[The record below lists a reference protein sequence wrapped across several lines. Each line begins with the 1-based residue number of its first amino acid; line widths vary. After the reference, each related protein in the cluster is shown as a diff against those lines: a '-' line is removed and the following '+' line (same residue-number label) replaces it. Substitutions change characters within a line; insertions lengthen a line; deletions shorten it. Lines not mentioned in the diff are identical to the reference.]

1 MAFNLDQLEKKRREL
16 REQIENFETQKKV
29 VRATIEKLTARY
41 NIGEI
46 GFKEY
51 QEEYKRIFK
60 DKTPEQWVNH
70 YNIQIKSCEAQFDW
84 YESEIKKA
92 KKELGR
98 RELAEREKEM
108 KKREVQE
115 RIQKAE
121 GYKHNVISSVQDLV
135 KKYNAR
141 EITFEQYQA
150 EVKKL
155 YGGNEPQKLVDYYDD
170 YIKKAK
176 GGLSAYEK
184 PKTKS
189 KFMKVIPL
197 FLIMSMVLF
206 GIFNFVMRS
215 EFTGL
220 SIQMVDEVHTKTYD
234 LVLEDSAIYDFD
246 LPYRGSLNWLKLSG
260 RVVGDG
266 TVKIY
271 LDDLL
276 ILDSEDF
283 GSENVATVTGSVIT
297 GFVTEGETD
306 SQGADEQAASQE
318 PEGSADAEEA
328 PSSEEPVSEEE
339 LPEDEGE
346 TESEV
351 PQGGEENETE
361 TEEQT
366 GGANETVVLDVNG
379 TAAEQPSE
387 GTPEP
392 PVQAKIKF
400 SDYCS
405 SSCDLKDSGL
415 NKTSYS
421 LRIEI
426 INARLELDEI
436 RYEVTVEREADEE
449 NVTITGPPE
458 MIKEIPQIFIGKN
471 QYHDL
476 DVNEYFV
483 GAVDYYLKQTDD
495 ISTTAF
501 GSTIRIQPNENFTGA
516 RESRIVVVNDFGSYG
531 SNLFNITVF
540 DSENATPV
548 EAQLNVS
555 NATFNIVTQQYQA
568 IINRPVKW
576 VKKVDI
582 ESLDGTEDM
591 KLELPKEA
599 VNISIKTGEDAERA
613 LFEAEGYDWGLGITG
628 NVVSELRGKK
638 GLLTRLF
645 EWIGG
650 LTMTGRTISEEEL
663 SDEIIEGANS
673 KIIDVAKV
681 AERTDESQIVIEYYT
696 QAPVAFEEDMPNG
709 KRVTVSAPHELS
721 YTDILAYTVFDGGV
735 EEGSGIEIYWHASYE
750 DAIKYGYIASAE
762 TDRIEGTG
770 IVEEAGEVQ
779 NVRAETNGS
788 SAEEVVEDNSS
799 GESVLTGNSF
809 LTGFA
814 VSGLDDSDSK
824 SEKYYLIPTEFDV
837 YDLDQDGRVDYIE
850 WIVPHLSNQTFTIV
864 INSSTSVYSEN
875 IAIDNGYVH
884 LTPLN
889 VAPYDKLLLYL
900 SFDADS
906 TNVEATTHY
915 DFSRYERDPSGVGN
929 AKANLSNC
937 PYDQCAHFDGDGDF
951 INLGG
956 PLVAYSTNY
965 TISLW
970 FRFPDK
976 VSAGNYPVFY
986 SEGNASNSEFLTFYF
1001 NGDTTSIEAI
1011 VSGAGGVI
1019 PSVSGGAFTDDGA
1032 WHHAAFVKVDST
1044 HYQLFVNGVNVN
1056 NYTGFGHGPLHLDN
1070 GFVGNLYSGG
1080 INHPMK
1086 GSLDE
1091 VMVFNNSLTAA
1102 QITGIY
1108 RNQSTRFAS
1117 SGEVA
1122 VLQFN
1127 LSQGQDK
1134 VNISFKNYKQIG
1146 NTLISAG
1153 VGYWDV
1159 SRGYNISE
1167 PSLVSY
1173 WNFDESNWQGS
1184 VGEVKD
1190 ATKRHNGTRS
1200 GIATTT
1206 PNGYFYRAGHFP
1218 GGANDYVSIS
1228 SYSQMRFNPNRN
1240 WTWSFWINPRQ
1251 LRQQGLYSDG
1261 ELNKVGIEFFIESD
1275 GKISLVE
1282 PNSPSTLSSV
1292 RSAPLNTWTHVAF
1305 VYNGSVSIYINGDF
1319 DAASSIAFSTSSSV
1333 PKIGFAAFPGYKTFN
1348 GTMDEFM
1355 IFNRSLTA
1363 QEIKDVYVKSR
1374 AQWNHTSYQS
1384 LSYAPGSTNE
1394 SLNEF
1399 SISRDAT
1406 NLYVATILSSDN
1418 IQFRTPLLYTSS
1430 VAPGYLYSFDLSNP
1444 LIEFAPPTPEDGSYV
1459 TENSFPVNLTSY
1471 EEFDSYSFIELG
1483 RDLLLWMRLD
1493 DFNEESLDASSY
1505 SREVV
1510 INGTPSMV
1518 DGTFG
1523 GAYDFEKSS
1532 NDGLYVKGLL
1542 PAPKDFTTSFW
1553 FKSNL
1558 ESAEGDIFVGDYIEN
1573 GGWKVGTSYCGAG
1586 QNSNPDD
1593 VMFTIQCGNQVVT
1606 SCYHADID
1614 DGEWHFISA
1623 AVNQT
1628 GLTWF
1633 VDGNLSYSNFAFACN
1648 PSSSTQEFH
1657 VASNRTSGRLNG
1669 ALDEIL
1675 LFNRTLT
1682 PVELSSLYNIVS
1694 PLFTNITVL
1703 KQGLFNLTGYIVDA
1717 NGNMNFTTRS
1727 ITLDNVAPAVVF
1739 GERTPEQESYT
1750 NETYFGVVVDATDFN
1765 PFYSTISLNRDILLY
1780 IRMDDVNA
1788 SGDPTD
1794 ISPYSNNGTKK
1805 GDASQT
1811 DSGYWG
1817 KGFTFDDTDDYIDFG
1832 KRLNLTGVYS
1842 ISAWIYHLE
1851 NETSDYIVSQ
1861 EGNDSGDFYLAINSL
1876 ARITFRRYTGAGTQ
1890 QNWFTTAS
1898 QYLAPINRWAHI
1910 VAVWNGTRGNIYL
1923 NGVLTT
1929 TSQASGAANLA
1940 PQNLTIS
1947 HVNKEFNGTIDE
1959 VIIFDRILTAR
1970 EISALYNAS
1979 ATSYEMNFSGLDGQD
1994 YTIHAYSADKFGNL
2008 NGTEE
2013 RAFWVDRTNPLINF
2027 ESPTPLNS
2035 SLLMEGVLIN
2045 ISTTDAISDVYAFL
2059 DLDNSLMLWYD
2070 MDTIN
2075 ASGDPQDLSGNENH
2089 GQAFGGAT
2097 QSQSGKFGESFRAD
2111 TTSQYVR
2118 APEIDT
2124 NLTVNGFTQSMW
2136 FKLDSPPA
2144 AGQTD
2149 ILSYFYANSQDS
2161 HYFRVTESVGSYT
2174 FSAHGEFNDDDY
2186 TITTTPM
2193 TASQITDSWY
2203 HFVSVYNLTH
2213 VTFYLNGV
2221 RIGADA
2227 TSAVQS
2233 TSTFL
2238 MNYFGYDM
2246 YGKVDEVLLFNRS
2259 LTEAEVLA
2267 LHNVTANGFE
2277 VSIEEEG
2284 EYKIKAYTID
2294 RAGNKNSTEER
2305 VFSIVIP
2312 PVVSISTIYP
2322 SEDINVTQ
2330 NEFFNVTLN
2339 VSCLVGTCGEIN
2351 VSLDPEPQG
2360 TWCYQESANEST
2372 SCGGLETG
2380 SYECSG
2386 TWQDGQCSNVF
2397 DGDWSTSGIS
2407 DGSGNEAVLYINY
2420 TKPFGA
2426 TNNSNWTVKWA
2437 EGLGARNYSIPSSCW
2452 DFDSNKLSFKVV
2464 SKQTGPISYSS
2475 QWFCLDG
2482 SWNLVEQDTSHNV
2495 FEEAMWWYVEDVSQL
2510 KSGLI
2515 PIGSGTPFYTNATS
2529 NPLTTSSLSE
2539 GQSEIITFWVNATGE
2554 PNIIH
2559 EFFAFANLTSDLS
2572 ISNITE
2578 SWNVT
2583 IIPSSTAP
2591 EVRAV
2596 RSATSVNPIE
2606 NSLRNVEINVSVYD
2620 ENGYADVILVYVE
2633 VTRAGEPMRGN
2644 ESCVQTQGAGNYANY
2659 SCTVGMWYF
2668 DEAGNWNITAVATD
2682 LDSLSGMNDT
2692 AVFQY
2697 NQLLAMVVSPSS
2709 LDFGTASTSGTEVF
2723 GPATYLNNTG
2733 NVGANISVQGHD
2745 LIGETISS
2753 MLFGVGNFTV
2763 GSVSGSSSCSVPDSA
2778 ARLVNGSSV
2787 NVTNAYLPRGNHSVN
2802 DGSTGQEIIYY
2813 CIPVVPNLP
2822 SQPYSTGT
2830 LGGWIIQMAL
2840 AAFVRKLR
2848 KKKEKRDS
2856 LDEENLLEVLDE
2868 KLAEKYG
2875 VGLDEVLASIRA
2887 RKIRDA
2893 EEVKVPIDI
2902 FTQETGAA
2910 ESLCKYL
2917 KENKGLN
2924 FSEIARTINRDPRT
2938 VWINY
2943 TNAVRKVSDKI
2954 ETTSKILVSTKIFRD
2969 RNLSIS
2975 EALVHYLR
2983 TKGMKNAEV
2992 ARMLGKD
2999 PRNVWTLYSRA
3010 VRKLRK

>member
-1 MAFNLDQLEKKRREL
+1 MAFDLDQLEKKRREL
-16 REQIENFETQKKV
+16 REQIETFETQKKI

-84 YESEIKKA
+84 YGSEIKKA

-98 RELAEREKEM
+98 RQLAEREKEV

-121 GYKHNVISSVQDLV
+121 GYKRSVLSNVQDLV

-141 EITFEQYQA
+141 EITFEQYQT

-184 PKTKS
+184 PRTRS

-197 FLIMSMVLF
+197 FLIMGMVLF
-206 GIFNFVMRS
+206 GIFSFVLRS

-234 LVLEDSAIYDFD
+234 LVLEESAIYDFD

-260 RVVGDG
+260 RVTGDG
-266 TVKIY
+266 TVRIY

-276 ILDSEDF
+276 ILDSEEL
-283 GSENVATVTGSVIT
+283 GGGNVATMTGSVIT
-297 GFVTEGETD
+297 GFVTEGEAD
-306 SQGADEQAASQE
+306 SESADESASSE
-318 PEGSADAEEA
+318 SEGSADAGETSSDGEPALGEE
-328 PSSEEPVSEEE
+328 S
-339 LPEDEGE
+339 PEDEGE
-346 TESEV
+346 GESEGA
-351 PQGGEENETE
+351 QDGEENETGVE
-361 TEEQT
+361 GQT
-366 GGANETVVLDVNG
+366 GGGEQGGGANESVVLDGNETVVLDGNES
-379 TAAEQPSE
+379 EQSDE
-387 GTPEP
+387 SGGGSPEL
-392 PVQAKIKF
+392 PVQAGIKF
-400 SDYCS
+400 KDYCS
-405 SSCDLKDSGL
+405 GSCDIKDFGL

-421 LRIEI
+421 MRIEI
-426 INARLELDEI
+426 TNARLELDEI
-436 RYEVTVEREADEE
+436 RYEVTVEREAEE
-449 NVTITGPPE
+449 NVTITEPPK
-458 MIKEIPQIFIGKN
+458 MIKEIPPVFIEKN

-476 DVNEYFV
+476 DVNEYFA

-501 GSTIRIQPNENFTGA
+501 GSTIRIQPNENFTGV
-516 RESRIVVVNDFGSYG
+516 RESRIVVVNEFGSYG

-540 DSENATPV
+540 DSENATEV
-548 EAQLNVS
+548 EMNAS
-555 NATFNIVTQQYQA
+555 NATFNVTTKQYKA
-568 IINRPVKW
+568 IINRPVRW

-582 ESLDGTEDM
+582 EGLDGTEE
-591 KLELPKEA
+591 LRVELPKEA
-599 VNISIKTGEDAERA
+599 VNISIKTGGDAERA
-613 LFEAEGYDWGLGITG
+613 LLEAGGYDGQPTFGITG
-628 NVVSELRGKK
+628 NVVGELRGSK

-645 EWIGG
+645 EWVGG

-696 QAPVAFEEDMPNG
+696 SAPTAVEEEMPNG
-709 KRVTVSAPHELS
+709 KRVTVSASHELN
-721 YTDILAYTVFDGGV
+721 YTDILAYTVFDEGV
-735 EEGSGIEIYWHASYE
+735 EDGSIEIYWHASYE
-750 DAIKYGYIASAE
+750 DAVRYGHLVSAE
-762 TDRIEGTG
+762 TDGAEETE
-770 IVEEAGEVQ
+770 IVEVQ
-779 NVRAETNGS
+779 NVRAETNES
-788 SAEEVVEDNSS
+788 SVEEVAEDNSS

-814 VSGLDDSDSK
+814 VSGFDEPDSK
-824 SEKYYLIPTEFDV
+824 SEEYYLIPIEFDV
-837 YDLDQDGRVDYIE
+837 YDFDEDGRVDYVE

-864 INSSTSVYSEN
+864 INSSTSVYSEI

-906 TNVEATTHY
+906 TNEDATTHY

-929 AKANLSNC
+929 ARANLSKNC
-937 PYDQCAHFDGDGDF
+937 IYEQCAHFDGDGDF

-970 FRFPDK
+970 FRFPAK
-976 VSAGNYPVFY
+976 VPAGNYPVFY
-986 SEGNASNSEFLTFYF
+986 SEGNASNSESLAFYF

-1019 PSVSGGAFTDDGA
+1019 PSVSGGFATDDKA
-1032 WHHAAFVKVDST
+1032 WHHAVFVKLDST
-1044 HYQLFVNGVNVN
+1044 HYQLFVDGVNVN

-1070 GFVGNLYSGG
+1070 GFVGNLYSNG

-1091 VMVFNNSLTAA
+1091 VMVFNSSLTAA

-1134 VNISFKNYKQIG
+1134 INISFKNYKQIG

-1159 SRGYNISE
+1159 SKGYNISE
-1167 PSLVSY
+1167 SSLVSY
-1173 WNFDESNWQGS
+1173 WNFDESNWSGKTD
-1184 VGEVKD
+1184 EVKD
-1190 ATKRHNGTRS
+1190 ATTWKHDGTPS
-1200 GIATTT
+1200 GITNTT
-1206 PNGYFYRAGHFP
+1206 PNGYFYRAGYFP
-1218 GGANDYVSIS
+1218 GGVNDYVSIN
-1228 SYSQMRFNPNRN
+1228 SYSQMRFNPKRN

-1251 LRQQGLYSDG
+1251 MRQQGLYSDG
-1261 ELNKVGIEFFIESD
+1261 EFDKLGIEFFMESD

-1282 PNSPSTLSSV
+1282 PASPSTLSSV

-1305 VYNGSVSIYINGDF
+1305 VYNGSVSIYINGDP
-1319 DAASSIAFSTSSSV
+1319 DATSSIAFSASNSV
-1333 PKIGFAAFPGYKTFN
+1333 PKIGFAAFPGHKTFN

-1355 IFNRSLTA
+1355 IFNRSLSA
-1363 QEIKDVYVKSR
+1363 QEIKDVYVRSR
-1374 AQWNHTSYQS
+1374 AQWNHTSFQS

-1406 NLYVATILSSDN
+1406 NLYVRTILSSDN
-1418 IQFRTPLLYTSS
+1418 MQFRTPLLYTSS

-1459 TENSFPVNLTSY
+1459 TEKSFPVNLTSY

-1505 SREVV
+1505 SREAT
-1510 INGTPSMV
+1510 INGTPSMI
-1518 DGTFG
+1518 DGVFG

-1532 NDGLYVKGLL
+1532 NDRLHVKGLL
-1542 PAPKDFTTSFW
+1542 PALNNFTTSFW

-1558 ESAEGDIFVGDYIEN
+1558 ESAEGDIFVGDYSED
-1573 GGWKVGTSYCGAG
+1573 GGWKLGTSWCGGG

-1593 VMFTIQCGNQVVT
+1593 VMLTLGCANQVVT
-1606 SCYHADID
+1606 SCYPANVD
-1614 DGEWHFISA
+1614 DSEWHFISVS
-1623 AVNQT
+1623 VNRT
-1628 GLTWF
+1628 GLAWF
-1633 VDGNLSYSNFAFACN
+1633 VDGNLSYSNFSFACS

-1657 VASNRTSGRLNG
+1657 AASNSTSGKLNG

-1682 PVELSSLYNIVS
+1682 PAELSSLYHTVS
-1694 PLFTNITVL
+1694 PLFTNITSSR
-1703 KQGLFNLTGYIVDA
+1703 QGLFNLTGYIVDA
-1717 NGNMNFTTRS
+1717 NGNMNFTSRS

-1765 PFYSTISLNRDILLY
+1765 QFYSTISLNRDILLY
-1780 IRMDDVNA
+1780 IRMDDINA

-1794 ISPYSNNGTKK
+1794 ISPYSNNGTRK
-1805 GDASQT
+1805 GDAIQT

-1817 KGFTFDDTDDYIDFG
+1817 KGFVFDDTDDYVDFG
-1832 KRLNLTGVYS
+1832 TRLNLTGVYS
-1842 ISAWIYHLE
+1842 ISAWVYHLE
-1851 NETSDYIVSQ
+1851 TESNEYIISQ
-1861 EGNDSGDFYLAINSL
+1861 AGNVSGDFDLLINNL
-1876 ARITFRRYTGAGTQ
+1876 NRITFRRYTGAGTQ
-1890 QNWFTTAS
+1890 QNWFTTAA
-1898 QYLAPINRWAHI
+1898 QYLVPLNQWTHI
-1910 VAVWNGTRGNIYL
+1910 VAVWNGTRGNIYF
-1923 NGVLTT
+1923 NGALTT
-1929 TSQASGAANLA
+1929 TSSASGASNIP

-1947 HVNKEFNGTIDE
+1947 HINNEFNGTIDE
-1959 VIIFDRILTAR
+1959 VIIFDRVLTAR
-1970 EISALYNAS
+1970 EIAALYNAS
-1979 ATSYEMNFSGLDGQD
+1979 ATSYEMNFSGLDDQE
-1994 YTIHAYSADKFGNL
+1994 YAIHAYSADKFGNL

-2013 RAFWVDRTNPLINF
+2013 RTFWVDRTSPLIDF

-2035 SLLMEGVLIN
+2035 SLLMGGVLIN
-2045 ISTTDAISDVYAFL
+2045 ISTTDATSDVYAFFN
-2059 DLDNSLMLWYD
+2059 LDNSLMLWYD
-2070 MDTIN
+2070 MDTVN
-2075 ASGDPQDLSGNENH
+2075 ATGDPQDLSGSENH
-2089 GQAFGGAT
+2089 GQAWDGAT
-2097 QSQSGKFGESFRAD
+2097 QSQSGKFGESFRVD
-2111 TTSQYVR
+2111 STLQYVR
-2118 APEIDT
+2118 APAIDA
-2124 NLTVNGFTQSMW
+2124 NLTANGFTQSMW

-2161 HYFRVTESVGSYT
+2161 HYFRVTESVGFYT

-2186 TITTTPM
+2186 TITTAPM
-2193 TASQITDSWY
+2193 TASQITDSWH

-2246 YGKVDEVLLFNRS
+2246 NGRVDEVLLFNRT

-2267 LHNVTANGFE
+2267 LHNVTANGLE
-2277 VSIEEEG
+2277 VSVEEEG
-2284 EYKIKAYTID
+2284 EYKVKAYSVD

-2339 VSCLVGTCGEIN
+2339 VSCLVGTCGEVN

-2360 TWCYQESANEST
+2360 TWCYQETANASHP
-2372 SCGGLETG
+2372 SDGDCDLNYGG
-2380 SYECSG
+2380 SYSWSG
-2386 TWQDGQCSNVF
+2386 GWTDLGNVYDGNWGTF
-2397 DGDWSTSGIS
+2397 DAAVGDYF
-2407 DGSGNEAVLYINY
+2407 YINY
-2420 TKPFGA
+2420 SKPTGA
-2426 TNNSNWTVKWA
+2426 LNLSLWQLKDS
-2437 EGLGARNYSIPSSCW
+2437 GIIRNLTIPSDCW
-2452 DFDSNKLSFKVV
+2452 DYSPTLVLRVYSAFMPQLSYWYCFNMSNSWRPLF
-2464 SKQTGPISYSS
+2464 TG
-2475 QWFCLDG
+2475 
-2482 SWNLVEQDTSHNV
+2482 
-2495 FEEAMWWYVEDVSQL
+2495 EEKIYEEGIWWYVEDVPQP

-2578 SWNVT
+2578 GWEVT
-2583 IIPSSTAP
+2583 IVPPSTAP

-2606 NSLRNVEINVSVYD
+2606 NGVTNVEINVSVYD
-2620 ENGYADVILVYVE
+2620 ENGYADVSLVYVE
-2633 VTRAGEPMRGN
+2633 VARAGEPMRGN
-2644 ESCVQTQGAGNYANY
+2644 ESCVRTQGAGNYANY
-2659 SCTVGMWYF
+2659 SCIVGMWYF

-2697 NQLLAMVVSPSS
+2697 NQLLAMVVSPNS
-2709 LDFGTASTSGTEVF
+2709 LDFGTASTLGTEVF

-2733 NVGANISVQGHD
+2733 NVGANISVEGHD

-2778 ARLVNGSSV
+2778 TRLVNGSSV
-2787 NVTNAYLPRGNHSVN
+2787 NVTNAYLPRGNHSIN

-2813 CIPVVPNLP
+2813 CIPVVPTLP

-2848 KKKEKRDS
+2848 KKKE
-2856 LDEENLLEVLDE
+2856 LDEDNLLEVLDE

-2875 VGLDEVLASIRA
+2875 VGLDEVLATIRA
-2887 RKIRDA
+2887 KKSRGA

-2902 FTQETGAA
+2902 FRQETGAA

-2924 FSEIARTINRDPRT
+2924 FSEIARAINRDPRT

-2943 TNAVRKVSDKI
+2943 TNAVRKVSDRI
-2954 ETTSKILVSTKIFRD
+2954 ETSSKVLVSTKIFRD

-2975 EALVHYLR
+2975 EALVYYLR
-2983 TKGMKNAEV
+2983 SRGMKNAEV

-3010 VRKLRK
+3010 VRKLGK